1 MSGIKDYKITDTTG
15 YKVAD
20 VPGDTLSGTVAQNKA
35 TFDKL
40 AELIITKLNGAI
52 DYLYGQNIDSGA
64 EAINAY
70 PVGSIYMSVNSTSPT
85 SLFGGTWVRL
95 KDCFL
100 LAAGDTYAA
109 ASTGGSADAV
119 AVSHYHAVGS
129 QTVTGMAASAG
140 AHRHE
145 YYRTYMSD
153 NRFEPDPIFDPDNAA
168 SYAYNKSES
177 TSFTGAHS
185 HPVTGTVAAFN
196 TESAGVSGA
205 GKNMPPYLAVYVWKR
220 TA

>member
-85 SLFGGTWVRL
+85 SLFGGTWVQL

-119 AVSHYHAVGS
+119 AVSHYHAVES
-129 QTVTGMAASAG
+129 QSVTGTAASAG
-140 AHRHE
+140 AHSH
-145 YYRTYMSD
+145 TYS
-153 NRFEPDPIFDPDNAA
+153 R
-168 SYAYNKSES
+168 AYPVGFRMAEGTEDELNVWDGIVNTS
-177 TSFTGAHS
+177 TTSSTGAHTHS
-185 HPVTGTVAAFN
+185 VTGTVAAFN
-196 TESAGVSGA
+196 TESAGVSGT

>member
-70 PVGSIYMSVNSTSPT
+70 PVGSIYMSVNNISPT
-85 SLFGGTWVRL
+85 SLFGGTWVQL

-119 AVSHYHAVGS
+119 VVSHSHAVES
-129 QTVTGMAASAG
+129 QSVTGTAASAG
-140 AHRHE
+140 AHSH
-145 YYRTYMSD
+145 TYS
-153 NRFEPDPIFDPDNAA
+153 R
-168 SYAYNKSES
+168 AYPVGFRMAEGTEDELDVWNGTVKTS
-177 TSFTGAHS
+177 TTSSTGAHTHS
-185 HPVTGTVAAFN
+185 VTGTVAAFN
-196 TESAGVSGA
+196 TESAGVSGT

>member
-40 AELIITKLNGAI
+40 AELIITKLNGAL

-70 PVGSIYMSVNSTSPT
+70 PVGSIYMSVNNTSPT
-85 SLFGGTWVRL
+85 SLFGGTWVQL

-119 AVSHYHAVGS
+119 VPSHYHTVES
-129 QTVTGMAASAG
+129 QPVTGTAASAG
-140 AHRHE
+140 AHSH
-145 YYRTYMSD
+145 TYS
-153 NRFEPDPIFDPDNAA
+153 R
-168 SYAYNKSES
+168 AYPVGFRMAEGTGDELDVWNGITNTTS
-177 TSFTGAHS
+177 TSSTGAHTHS
-185 HPVTGTVAAFN
+185 VTGTVAAFN
-196 TESAGVSGA
+196 TESTGVSGT